1 MKSSIIRQ
9 KFFDYFK
16 KLGHQQVD
24 SSSLIPAQDPT
35 LLFTNAGMNQFKD
48 CFLGKEKRSYDKAV
62 TIQKCVRAG
71 GKHNDLDN
79 VGFTKRHLTF
89 FEMMG
94 NFSFGSYFKE
104 EAIPY
109 AWNFLLN
116 ELQLDPQD
124 LCVTVH
130 HTDDEAYDIWTKKIG
145 IPQHKIFRMGA
156 DNFWQMGD
164 VGPCGPCTEIYVD
177 KQARDPQ
184 ANPKDTPET
193 NDTRFLEIW
202 NVVFMQYDRQP
213 DGTDVL
219 LKQSGVDTGAGF
231 ERIACVMQ
239 GKDTVYETD
248 IFAPIL
254 AQIEDLTGKNYASS
268 DAQTKASFNVL
279 ADHIRSTSFL
289 ISDGCAPSNE
299 GRGYVLRKI
308 IRRAALFA
316 QKLLSKENIFPKLVD
331 SLVESVK
338 DVYPD
343 LATNK
348 ERVKSVLTVEVERF
362 AENLSRGQVIL
373 EEYFK
378 QSKNNILSGQ
388 HAFTLY
394 DTYGF
399 PFEVTE
405 LICRERGF
413 TVSRTEFEE
422 FMEKQR
428 MQSGK
433 KMKQTT
439 KAFSLPESIVT
450 EFTGYNSLHEHSKI
464 TALIQ
469 DEQIVD
475 SVQGGKIVW
484 VIAQKTPFYV
494 ECGGQVNDEG
504 FIETHGKQTPL
515 LDLQK
520 IDHAIALKFVAPVTL
535 HVGDEISMRVDEF
548 ARLHTMKNHT
558 ATHLLQA
565 ALQKKFGK
573 QVKQAGSVVHK
584 DYLRFDFTYHKPLSV
599 QEITEIEDEV
609 NTQIWKNIPLDI
621 SHTTYKKAVDA
632 GVIAFFGEKY
642 NQDDV
647 RVIKIADVSAELC
660 GGTHVRATGDIGCF
674 KIVEETALAAGQRR
688 MVALTGAKA
697 LEKYQQD
704 FTIVKQLGQDL
715 KVKPEGIMSAVEQL
729 KASAKTLEHQVK
741 QLQKEKLVAQIP
753 HMLDKTL
760 TLHGMPFG
768 YFTVRDSSVDLVR
781 DALALMQQK
790 KQGFYFMIFEQ
801 GGKKMFVAQVG
812 NNFAQKIN
820 LQNFKTW
827 LEKEYSIKG
836 GGSAT
841 MLQGGL
847 PVNLDQNFE
856 QAIVGWINEQ

>member
-1 MKSSIIRQ
+1 MKSSLIRQ

-16 KLGHQQVD
+16 KLGHEHVS

-48 CFLGKEKRSYDKAV
+48 CFLGLEKRSYDKAV

-104 EAIPY
+104 QAIPY
-109 AWNFLLN
+109 AWNFLLD
-116 ELQLDPQD
+116 ELKLDPQD

-177 KQARDPQ
+177 KQAREPQ

-248 IFAPIL
+248 IFAPII
-254 AQIEDLTGKNYASS
+254 AQIEHLTGKNYAAS
-268 DAQTKASFNVL
+268 DAQTKAAFNVL

-316 QKLLSKENIFPKLVD
+316 QKLSTKENIFPKLVD

-338 DVYPD
+338 EVYPD

-348 ERVKSVLTVEVERF
+348 ERVKSVLSVEVERF

-373 EEYFK
+373 EDYFK
-378 QSKNNILSGQ
+378 QSQNNILSGQ

-405 LICRERGF
+405 LICRERGY

-422 FMEKQR
+422 YMEKQR

-439 KAFSLPESIVT
+439 KAFTLPEDVVT
-450 EFTGYNSLHEHSKI
+450 EFTGYSSLQEQSEI

-469 DEQIVD
+469 DDQLVQL
-475 SVQGGKIVW
+475 VQGGQIVW
-484 VIAQKTPFYV
+484 VVAQKTPFYV

-504 FIETHGKQTPL
+504 FVEIHGKQTPL

-520 IDHAIALKFVAPVTL
+520 IGNAIAMKIVAPVSLAL
-535 HVGDEISMRVDEF
+535 HDFITMRVDEF
-548 ARLHTMKNHT
+548 VRLHTMKNHT

-573 QVKQAGSVVHK
+573 QVKQAGSVVNK
-584 DYLRFDFTYHKPLSV
+584 DLLRFDFTYHKPLALS
-599 QEITEIEDEV
+599 EITEIENEV
-609 NTQIWKNIPLDI
+609 NTQIWKNIPVDI

-642 NQDDV
+642 NQDNV
-647 RVIKIADVSAELC
+647 RVVTISDVSAELC

-688 MVALTGAKA
+688 MVALTGVKA
-697 LEKYQQD
+697 LETYQQN
-704 FTIVKQLGQDL
+704 FAIVKQLGQDL
-715 KVKPEGIMSAVEQL
+715 KTKPESLLSAVEQL
-729 KASAKTLEHQVK
+729 KTNAKELERLVK
-741 QLQKEKLVAQIP
+741 QLQKEKLVSQIP
-753 HMLDKTL
+753 HMLDRTL
-760 TLHGMPFG
+760 MLHGMPFG
-768 YFTVRDSSVDLVR
+768 YFTVQDCAIDLVR

-790 KQGFYFMIFEQ
+790 KQGFYFVVCKQ
-801 GGKKMFVAQVG
+801 GNTSMFVAQVG

-820 LQNFKTW
+820 MQNFKSW
-827 LEKEYSIKG
+827 LEKEYGVKG

-847 PVNLDQNFE
+847 PEKRDEHFE
-856 QAIVGWINEQ
+856 QAIVSWINEQ